1 VVQLR
6 HHALSHSS
14 VPFLMWSSPLH
25 FFCTPARS
33 LSPQENMSSTRPAEH
48 AGSWYESDAQVLGE
62 QLGGWLAAVQSSDEQ
77 DFTPPIAGCR
87 AIIAPHAGYMWSG
100 RAAAWAY
107 RSIDPKGIKRVF
119 ILGPAHHV
127 HLNRCDL
134 SGCDYYATPLGKLRL
149 DKEIIGDLKS
159 TGEFGTMSI
168 GTDRDEHSIEMHL
181 PYVYQIFKDS
191 DITVVPILVGSI
203 SHAQQKSYGSIL
215 APYFADPENFFVI
228 SSDFCHW
235 GKSYGY
241 TFYYP
246 EPLPNDVPGVYLKGH
261 GAHQNL
267 SQRPIYDSIRDLDQE
282 ALDILTL
289 SPLSEGDSPASDSHS
304 EFLEYLDRTGNTICG
319 RKPIG
324 VLLGMLSEIEK
335 EGKQAK
341 LQFVRYEQ
349 SSKCNSVTGSSVSYA
364 SAYVSFP

>member
-1 VVQLR
+1 MQSTL
-6 HHALSHSS
+6 
-14 VPFLMWSSPLH
+14 LH
-25 FFCTPARS
+25 FFRRPAPS
-33 LSPQENMSSTRPAEH
+33 LSPQKNMSSTRQVPAEH
-48 AGSWYESDAQVLGE
+48 AGSWYERDAQVLGE
-62 QLGGWLAAVQSSDEQ
+62 QLGGWLAAVQSTNEQ

-107 RSIDPKGIKRVF
+107 RCIDTTGIKRVF
-119 ILGPAHHV
+119 ILGPAHHI
-127 HLNRCDL
+127 HLNRCDV

-149 DKEIIGDLKS
+149 DKERDLKS
-159 TGEFGTMSI
+159 TGKFGTMTI
-168 GTDRDEHSIEMHL
+168 GTDKDEHSIEMHL

-203 SHAQQKSYGSIL
+203 NHSQQKTYGSIL
-215 APYFADPENFFVI
+215 APYFADPQNFFVI

-235 GKSYGY
+235 GRSYGY

-246 EPLPNDVPGVYLKGH
+246 EPLPSDVPGIYLKSH

-267 SQRPIYDSIRDLDQE
+267 SERQIHDSIRDLDQE

-289 SPLSEGDSPASDSHS
+289 SPLSEGDSHAADSH
-304 EFLEYLDRTGNTICG
+304 EKFLEYLDRTGNTICG

-335 EGKQAK
+335 EGKKAK

-349 SSKCNSVTGSSVSYA
+349 STKCTSVTSSSVSYA